1 MYTLFQWLLFFY
13 LYCFFGWCFETTYVS
28 ICKKQFVNRGFMRGP
43 FLPIYGTG
51 ATMMIAV
58 TMPMENHVFLVFI
71 VGMIATTI
79 LEYIT
84 GVCMEALFQVRYWDY
99 SRKKLN
105 FQGHICLSSSLC
117 WGVLSVLLT
126 FVIHPPIE
134 RFILSIPT
142 TIANGLTIVLTIGIV
157 ADFTLSFKEALDF
170 KDMLHKM
177 TLRNS
182 EIKLMLEKLDEL
194 QEKVQEIPEKVS
206 KSFHSSSYI
215 DRLEHLNNTMEEL
228 KNHPLVDEWK
238 QEFVELKI
246 KLSILKEK
254 KSELEHQLEN
264 GKNRILKNHPT
275 FTSIKFKEEIG
286 EMKQLIKQTLSKSK
300 KNTRKK
306 K

>member
-43 FLPIYGTG
+43 ILPIYGTG

-71 VGMIATTI
+71 VGMITATI

-182 EIKLMLEKLDEL
+182 EIKLMLEKLDAL

-254 KSELEHQLEN
+254 KSEL
-264 GKNRILKNHPT
+264 
-275 FTSIKFKEEIG
+275 
-286 EMKQLIKQTLSKSK
+286 
-300 KNTRKK
+300 
-306 K
+306 